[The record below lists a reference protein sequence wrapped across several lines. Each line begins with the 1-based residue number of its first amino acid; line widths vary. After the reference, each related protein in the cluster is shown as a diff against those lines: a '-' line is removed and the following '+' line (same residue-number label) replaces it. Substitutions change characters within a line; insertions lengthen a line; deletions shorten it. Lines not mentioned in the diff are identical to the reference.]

1 MGFANIDILR
11 RDNTIY
17 SFFYLVCILQ
27 ITFNSTKE
35 NNEERKKTTYNSYLE
50 Q

>member
-17 SFFYLVCILQ
+17 SSFFYLVCILQ

-35 NNEERKKTTYNSYLE
+35 NNEERKKNYL
-50 Q
+50 